1 MFNFLFGG
9 FIGLIVGWNFLAQ
22 PAWAKTLVDKAVTWV
37 KSLFSKK
44 DDKS

>member
-1 MFNFLFGG
+1 MDLIISFGV
-9 FIGLIVGWNFLAQ
+9 GLIVGWNFLAQ
-22 PAWAKTLVDKAVTWV
+22 PAWVKKYVDKLVEWV